1 VDIPRS
7 GDLAPGNALERLI
20 DMGALDADISTSGG
34 IAAIMPDHVT
44 PAQVAGALGGVDVT
58 LSAAIARDAGSVW
71 VLKPRA
77 FRVGR
82 LQFLPADA
90 DPGPGVIRLVD
101 SSAFGTGMHPTTAL
115 CLEAIQDEA
124 QSSRP
129 ERMLDIG
136 AGSAVLALAALGS
149 GIPRAHGI
157 DIDDDALQVA
167 RENARLN
174 AVEDRLSLT
183 CGGPDTLEQTW
194 PLIVA
199 NVLAAPLIEIAPAIV
214 RLVAHRG
221 RLILSGIPA
230 SLEHDVVVAYRHLGM
245 HHVRATSRSGWIA
258 LVFQA
263 TW

>member
-1 VDIPRS
+1 
-7 GDLAPGNALERLI
+7 
-20 DMGALDADISTSGG
+20 MGALDADVSTGG
-34 IAAIMPDHVT
+34 AIAAIMPDHIT
-44 PAQVAGALGGVDVT
+44 PAQVTGALGGVDIS
-58 LSAAIARDAGSVW
+58 LSPAIARDAGSVW
-71 VLKPRA
+71 ILKPRA
-77 FRVGR
+77 FRVGQ

-101 SSAFGTGMHPTTAL
+101 SAAFGTGLHPTTAL
-115 CLEAIQDEA
+115 CLEAIQDET

-136 AGSAVLALAALGS
+136 TGSAVLALAALAS
-149 GIPRAHGI
+149 GIPHAHGI
-157 DIDDDALQVA
+157 DIDNDALQAA

-183 CGGPDTLEQTW
+183 RGGPDTLDQTW

-199 NVLAAPLIEIAPAIV
+199 NVLAAPLIEMAPAIV
-214 RLVAHRG
+214 RLIAHRG

-230 SLEHDVVVAYRHLGM
+230 SVERDVAVAYRHLGM
-245 HHVRATSRSGWIA
+245 HHVRSTSRSGWVA

-263 TW
+263 SW